1 MDPIYDLAEEYAPS
15 EEENFKPSWARR
27 QGHGK
32 LYGKT
37 YTDLYMDDIKQM
49 FDQGEKESSNKM
61 NASKMREQLLQMYP
75 NRFSIPGEIEIK
87 KCIGAMTQKKKSTKG
102 TKNRSRDTEKDSGWK
117 KILEVLVE
125 QKWKESPKVLYDD
138 FKAIIGIDQSKW
150 PIDIPTI
157 SEEDGTL
164 TVDMKKIKSV
174 ISYLKGKMK
183 KKGKRSLLN

>member
-1 MDPIYDLAEEYAPS
+1 MA
-15 EEENFKPSWARR
+15 
-27 QGHGK
+27 
-32 LYGKT
+32 
-37 YTDLYMDDIKQM
+37 
-49 FDQGEKESSNKM
+49 
-61 NASKMREQLLQMYP
+61 
-75 NRFSIPGEIEIK
+75 
-87 KCIGAMTQKKKSTKG
+87 QKKKSTKG
-102 TKNRSRDTEKDSGWK
+102 TKNRSRDTENDSGWE

-164 TVDMKKIKSV
+164 TIDMKKIKSV